1 MTANELLDHLDTSAL
16 WVPAAGT
23 AALGLVAGTVGAFAV
38 LRRQSLQGDAVAH
51 AALPGVAAAFLLG
64 GRAPLALVFGGAVAG
79 WLAMLI
85 VAQITRR
92 SRVPFDSALAG
103 VLAVFFGLGLVLFT
117 YIQRNVRGAAL
128 TPLERYLFG
137 QAALVGVSDLWLIG
151 GFGLGALVLLAL
163 FWKQF
168 KVVSFDPA
176 FAVGL
181 GVPVRG
187 VELLL
192 TTLTVVAVVIGLKA
206 VGVVLMTALLIAPC
220 VAARQW
226 ADRLGRVVVLAG
238 LFGALAGV
246 GGTVAS
252 HLLSYQFPKAGSV
265 PTGPTIVLCATAL
278 VVFSLVLGP
287 ARGGVWRR
295 LRKPAPP
302 SAPDHSPAAAQP
314 PTGGPFPTIGL

>member
-1 MTANELLDHLDTSAL
+1 MTIGDLLSQLNTSAL

-23 AALGLVAGTVGAFAV
+23 AALGLVAGAVGSFAV

-64 GRAPLALVFGGAVAG
+64 GRAPLALVLGGAVAG

-85 VAQITRR
+85 VAHITRR

-103 VLAVFFGLGLVLFT
+103 VLAVFFGLGLVLFV
-117 YIQRNVRGAAL
+117 YIDKNVPGAAL
-128 TPLERYLFG
+128 TPLGRYLFG
-137 QAALVGVSDLWLIG
+137 QAALIGVPDLWVIG
-151 GFGLGALVLLAL
+151 GFGVLAL
-163 FWKQF
+163 LVMLLLWKQF

-176 FAVGL
+176 FASSL
-181 GVPVRG
+181 GFPVRTLD
-187 VELLL
+187 LLL

-226 ADRLGRVVVLAG
+226 TDRLGRVVLLAG
-238 LFGALAGV
+238 VFGALAGV
-246 GGTVAS
+246 SGTVAS
-252 HLLSYQFPKAGSV
+252 HLASYQFPKAGSV

-278 VVFSLVLGP
+278 VLLSLVFGT
-287 ARGGVWRR
+287 ARGWVWTLRR
-295 LRKPAPP
+295 TARPVPHAG
-302 SAPDHSPAAAQP
+302 QP
-314 PTGGPFPTIGL
+314 G

>member
-1 MTANELLDHLDTSAL
+1 MTVDTVLSQLNTSAL

-23 AALGLVAGTVGAFAV
+23 AGLGLAAGAVGSFAV

-64 GRAPLALVFGGAVAG
+64 GRAPLALVVGGAAAG

-85 VAQITRR
+85 VSAVTRR
-92 SRVPFDSALAG
+92 SRVPFDAALAG

-117 YIQRNVRGAAL
+117 YIQRNVTGAAL

-137 QAALVGVSDLWLIG
+137 QAALVGVPDLWVIG
-151 GFGLGALVLLAL
+151 GFAALAL
-163 FWKQF
+163 ATVAALWKPF

-181 GVPVRG
+181 GIPVRA

-206 VGVVLMTALLIAPC
+206 VGVVLMTALLIAPA

-226 ADRLGRVVVLAG
+226 TNRLGPLVLLAG
-238 LFGALAGV
+238 AFGALAGV
-246 GGTVAS
+246 AGTVAS

-278 VVFSLVLGP
+278 VLLSLVFGT
-287 ARGGVWRR
+287 ARGWVWTFVRA
-295 LRKPAPP
+295 KAA
-302 SAPDHSPAAAQP
+302 SA
-314 PTGGPFPTIGL
+314 